1 MNAWHR
7 HLRFAFGQLPNL
19 FSHIIGRPIAEVQS
33 FSRTQRILMLVSKL
47 GSAHRRTDRKGSPGL
62 SPQVELFTN
71 LQKAEVE
78 EGKRTIAGR
87 R

>member
-1 MNAWHR
+1 
-7 HLRFAFGQLPNL
+7 
-19 FSHIIGRPIAEVQS
+19 
-33 FSRTQRILMLVSKL
+33 MLVSKL